1 MVDRKDPLPV
11 KRQCALLEL
20 PRSTFYH
27 RPKPVSDEELKLMA
41 LIDRCHL
48 KYPFYGSRRIRDWLE
63 DQGHRVN
70 RKRVRRLMTTMGLVA
85 LYPKRNLS
93 LANQAHKV
101 YPYLLR
107 GLVIDS
113 PNQAWATDITYV
125 PMARGFVY
133 LVAIMD
139 WHSRKVLS
147 WRLSNTLDTS
157 FCIEALEEAIER
169 YGAPEIFNTDQGSQ
183 FTSDE
188 FTSVLKRHDIRIS
201 MDGKGRWIDN
211 VFVERLWRSVK
222 YEEVYLKAY
231 DGIRAARQSLLI
243 TSLFTIPKDATNRL
257 TGVHRIACI
266 MNPLPNWQLNRR
278 KHLSRCPICGVH
290 FSPLSGNSQFRRFKL
305 VGAQI
310 AQVRM

>member
-1 MVDRKDPLPV
+1 MVRRKDPLPV
-11 KRQCALLEL
+11 TRQCALLEL

-27 RPKPVSDEELKLMA
+27 VPKPVSDGELALMA

-48 KYPFYGSRRIRDWLE
+48 RHPFYGSRRIRDWLE
-63 DQGHRVN
+63 DEGHQVN
-70 RKRVRRLMTTMGLVA
+70 RKKVRRLMRTMGLVA

-107 GLVIDS
+107 DLVIDR
-113 PNQAWATDITYV
+113 PNQAWATDITYI

-139 WHSRKVLS
+139 WHSRRVLS

-157 FCIEALEEAIER
+157 FCVDALTEAIEKH
-169 YGAPEIFNTDQGSQ
+169 GAPEIFNTDQGSQ
-183 FTSDE
+183 FTSED
-188 FTSVLKRHDIRIS
+188 FTSVLKQHDIRIS
-201 MDGKGRWIDN
+201 MDGKGRWVDN

-231 DGIRAARQSLLI
+231 DSISAARASLGRYFAFYNTERRHQSLDRS
-243 TSLFTIPKDATNRL
+243 TPDSVYYQPAARL
-257 TGVHRIACI
+257 A
-266 MNPLPNWQLNRR
+266 
-278 KHLSRCPICGVH
+278 
-290 FSPLSGNSQFRRFKL
+290 
-305 VGAQI
+305 A
-310 AQVRM
+310 